1 MLFQVYGDTAIYQ
14 WIGWILVFCCLIGA
28 NELARRTK
36 TGGVIAFLIVPA
48 ILTIYFITI
57 YVAAAMGAEWALSNP
72 TYVHMTS
79 WFHYAKLY
87 AATAGCIGFMALK
100 YKWGKIGKSE
110 WFKCFPFVIV
120 AINILIAVA
129 SDFESA
135 IRAWG
140 TTWVST
146 EGVTL
151 YGGWHN
157 VFNGVAGLIN
167 IACMTGWFGIYVSKK
182 KQDMLWPDMTWV
194 FIVAYDIWNFCYT
207 YNCLPTHSCIA
218 ASRCCSP
225 RPWRTSSGTRAAGFR
240 TAPTRSPSGACS
252 RRCSP
257 CSRMS
262 PSSPCSR

>member
-100 YKWGKIGKSE
+100 YKWGARS
-110 WFKCFPFVIV
+110 
-120 AINILIAVA
+120 A
-129 SDFESA
+129 SP
-135 IRAWG
+135 
-140 TTWVST
+140 
-146 EGVTL
+146 
-151 YGGWHN
+151 
-157 VFNGVAGLIN
+157 NGPN
-167 IACMTGWFGIYVSKK
+167 
-182 KQDMLWPDMTWV
+182 
-194 FIVAYDIWNFCYT
+194 
-207 YNCLPTHSCIA
+207 
-218 ASRCCSP
+218 ASRS
-225 RPWRTSSGTRAAGFR
+225 RSW
-240 TAPTRSPSGACS
+240 PTCTHYRERFA
-252 RRCSP
+252 
-257 CSRMS
+257 
-262 PSSPCSR
+262 